1 MPRHR
6 GLTLHKLVR
15 AINPELLERYFT
27 EKLPKDT
34 KLPPRF
40 TMSPQTFEVFMADAR
55 NAEAKALLLEDFQ
68 KINDICEKAKNHVV
82 KAYRQFQIAWK
93 ESETP
98 ENMAMR
104 LFLDYQEA
112 FDYAFTWYCYYHT
125 SSSLSNHI
133 MPGNFKLTQK
143 KLNTFLEET
152 KQWFGQLAKGSECII
167 THHKE
172 ENSTV
177 ILVKHGSYV
186 RTVAYWKE
194 DRIEIISFR
203 PANEDILLYDRTDG
217 ILQIKASL
225 HKDREQYI
233 ESFSRCIMGDES
245 LATSSNRDRTYTLK
259 PLQDGSFNWSG
270 NEYISEIILTEVKL
284 RLMGRTKPVVIISS
298 GDVRKSLQ
306 EGSCGVDLSNGELV
320 YARFRFVLKVDGKEQ
335 KVSVEI
341 MPPVKTDLSQKRH
354 SDIISAYLKEQGV
367 KLF

>member
-6 GLTLHKLVR
+6 GLTLHKLVS
-15 AINPELLERYFT
+15 AIDPELIERYFT
-27 EKLPKDT
+27 EKLPQGT
-34 KLPPRF
+34 ELPQRF
-40 TMSPQTFEVFMADAR
+40 VMSPQTFEVFMADAR
-55 NAEAKALLLEDFQ
+55 NTEAKALLLEDFQ
-68 KINDICEKAKNHVV
+68 KINDICDKAKNHIVR
-82 KAYRQFQIAWK
+82 AYQQFQITWK
-93 ESETP
+93 EGETP
-98 ENMAMR
+98 ENLAMK
-104 LFLDYQEA
+104 LFLNHTDA
-112 FDYAFTWYCYYHT
+112 FDFAYTWYCYYHT
-125 SSSLSNHI
+125 SSSLSNHN

-143 KLNTFLEET
+143 KLNAFLEET
-152 KQWFGQLAKGSECII
+152 KEWFGQLAKGSECII
-167 THHKE
+167 THYNE
-172 ENSTV
+172 EDSTV

-203 PANEDILLYDRTDG
+203 PANEDILLYGKTDG

-245 LATSSNRDRTYTLK
+245 LAASSDRDRTYTLK

-284 RLMGRTKPVVIISS
+284 RLMGRTKPVIIISS
-298 GDVRKSLQ
+298 GDVRESLQ
-306 EGSCGVDLSNGELV
+306 EGICGIDLSNGELV
-320 YARFRFVLKVDGKEQ
+320 YARFRFVLKVDGKKR

-341 MPPVKTDLSQKRH
+341 MPPVKTDLAQKRH
-354 SDIISAYLKEQGV
+354 SDIISDYLKEQGV